1 MSDKYS
7 PRNLTSSVDDIK
19 IDGKIGATRNG
30 REEMSGNLRETLTSR
45 VMRVIHEKQI
55 LPGQRLPTEA
65 EFCSILGISRPV
77 VREALSVLE
86 MLGAVVTRQGSG
98 RVLMP
103 LNFSSLIGSL
113 GGIFALSDSRI
124 LDLLAVRQA
133 LEVSI
138 LPIAMHKIG
147 PQTMLALEDTVTRME
162 ERAAAGEH
170 FYEEDR
176 RFHALLYQDH
186 GNEALSG
193 LLDLFWQMFCAIDP
207 EVLPHHERLEETAG
221 HHRRI
226 FDAIACGDMRKA
238 QYHMETHFYDIAFA
252 LSQDRGPASSRH

>member
-1 MSDKYS
+1 MSE
-7 PRNLTSSVDDIK
+7 T
-19 IDGKIGATRNG
+19 
-30 REEMSGNLRETLTSR
+30 LRETLTSR

-65 EFCSILGISRPV
+65 EFCSILGISRPA
-77 VREALSVLE
+77 VREALSALE
-86 MLGAVVTRQGSG
+86 TLGAVVSRQGSG

-103 LNFSSLIGSL
+103 LNFSALVGSL

-138 LPIAMHKIG
+138 LPIAMHKIE
-147 PQTMLALEDTVTRME
+147 PQTMFDLEEAVSRME

-170 FYEEDR
+170 FPEDDR
-176 RFHALLYQDH
+176 RFHALLYRDH

-207 EVLPHHERLEETAG
+207 QVLAHQERLVETAG

-226 FDAIACGDMRKA
+226 FDAISDGDMRKA
-238 QYHMETHFYDIAFA
+238 QHHMETHFHDIAFA
-252 LSQDRGPASSRH
+252 LSQERSVPSAVH